1 MTLAS
6 LCLATIA
13 LLGAV
18 VCSERLVDQI
28 EHVIIFMQENRPM
41 DHYFGTLQGV
51 RGFNDRTSVPLR
63 SGFNAFHQPIDQNNL
78 DEYMLPFRAESNKTN
93 AMCMP
98 APEMYYPTDI
108 LMWNSGRMDS
118 WNTARDPGM
127 GMSYYTRADLPYYY
141 TLYDNFVCGDQY
153 FQSTFT
159 STTPNRLVFF
169 SGSNGLSVGEEAILQ
184 NDEPRPGYNWT
195 TMGEILE
202 ENNVSWRV
210 YQQADNFDDNGFAW
224 FYNYQKSRPG
234 DVLFEKGMRR
244 QRNAIE
250 AFHDDLANNTL
261 PQVSWIIAPTRKSE
275 HATNHPCDGE
285 DFTAR
290 VLATLSSFP
299 DIYAKSLFILN
310 YDEGKLCDPCLY
322 LCCLGACAL
331 LRYFRW
337 PLFVCFVF
345 VLLLFCDITS
355 LRSTAAPVPANCDY
369 TILNCTVLNYSIP
382 VLYHTMLCCLCDLPA
397 AGGY

>member
-290 VLATLSSFP
+290 VLETLTSFP

-310 YDEGKLCDPCLY
+310 YDEGKLCDSCLF
-322 LCCLGACAL
+322 LCCFGVCAL
-331 LRYFRW
+331 L
-337 PLFVCFVF
+337 
-345 VLLLFCDITS
+345 
-355 LRSTAAPVPANCDY
+355 
-369 TILNCTVLNYSIP
+369 
-382 VLYHTMLCCLCDLPA
+382 
-397 AGGY
+397 